1 MREDVLT
8 LVLRNSPLLF
18 SWGGGAVFRGG
29 RGPEVAENTVRAIEA
44 PEGRHLRRD
53 EKKIRV
59 PGDGYGTGVLSE
71 GFANR
76 NKKGP
81 TFR

>member
-1 MREDVLT
+1 MGKPARSGLPNLGVGCGLELGT
-8 LVLRNSPLLF
+8 
-18 SWGGGAVFRGG
+18 VFRGG

-44 PEGRHLRRD
+44 PEGRHSRRD

-59 PGDGYGTGVLSE
+59 SGDGYGTGVLSE
-71 GFANR
+71 AFANR